1 MFFTNL
7 FSMRCLGVGLNDDE
21 MMVKMIEMKMRR
33 KFPLMRLW
41 MIRKMEM
48 EDDKMNGKMMDT

>member
-1 MFFTNL
+1 
-7 FSMRCLGVGLNDDE
+7 
-21 MMVKMIEMKMRR
+21 MIEMKMRR
-33 KFPLMRLW
+33 KFLLMRLW

>member
-1 MFFTNL
+1 MFFPNL
-7 FSMRCLGVGLNDDE
+7 NYMRRLGVGLNDDE